1 MKKTVSII
9 GCTGSIGCQ
18 AAEVVKQ
25 FPHRLEIVGLAAGT
39 NIPMLIKQIDQFQP
53 KVVSVATRELV
64 QDLQDGLRA
73 ANIEY
78 HGEILWG
85 QEGLLRVATY
95 EEAQIVLT
103 SVTGT
108 VGLVPTIAAI
118 KAGKDIALA
127 NKETLVAAGELV
139 TSMAHQI
146 GVEILPVDSEHSAL
160 FQASLGNRPQDIDK
174 LILTAS
180 GGPFRGKTRA
190 ELTHVTLD
198 MALNHPNWSMGKK
211 ITIDSA
217 TLMNKG
223 LEVIEAHWLFHIPYS
238 AIEVVVHPQSII
250 HSMVE
255 YKDGAVIAQMG
266 TPDMRL
272 PIQYALSYPER
283 WTNPFPRLDFRKMAN
298 LTFEQPDFDAFPALA
313 YAYEA
318 GKIGGTMPA
327 ALNAANEQ
335 VVGLFLERKVSFLDI
350 TSILYQVMENH
361 IVVNQPCL
369 ESILDVDQW
378 ARQEAL
384 KCAQKI
390 IG

>member
-1 MKKTVSII
+1 MKKAISII
-9 GCTGSIGCQ
+9 GSTGSIGCQ
-18 AAEVVKQ
+18 AFDVVKQ
-25 FPHRLEIVGLAAGT
+25 FPDKLEVIGLAAGT
-39 NIPMLIKQIDQFQP
+39 NIAVLTKQIGELKP
-53 KVVSVATRELV
+53 KAVSVATPELV
-64 QDLQDGLRA
+64 QDLKDGLRA
-73 ANIEY
+73 AGINY
-78 HGEILWG
+78 TGEIHWG
-85 QEGLLRVATY
+85 REGLVRIATH
-95 EEAQIVLT
+95 EDAQIVLT

-108 VGLVPTIAAI
+108 IGLVPTIAAI

-139 TSMAHQI
+139 TRLAHQI

-160 FQASLGNRPQDIDK
+160 FQSALGNRPQDIDK

-180 GGPFRGKTRA
+180 GGPFRGKSKEQLA
-190 ELTHVTLD
+190 QVTVD

-238 AIEVVVHPQSII
+238 SIEVVVHPQSII

-255 YKDGAVIAQMG
+255 FKDGAVISQMG

-283 WTNPFPRLDFRKMAN
+283 WGNPFPRLDFRKMAN
-298 LTFEQPDFDAFPALA
+298 LTFEQPDLEAFPALA

-318 GKIGGTMPA
+318 GKAGGSMPA
-327 ALNAANEQ
+327 ALNAANEE
-335 VVGLFLERKVSFLDI
+335 VVGLFLDRKIKFMDI
-350 TSILYQVMENH
+350 PAILYQVMENH
-361 IVVNQPCL
+361 MVISQPSL
-369 ESILDVDQW
+369 EAILEVDQW

-384 KCAQKI
+384 NCAKKLLV
-390 IG
+390 